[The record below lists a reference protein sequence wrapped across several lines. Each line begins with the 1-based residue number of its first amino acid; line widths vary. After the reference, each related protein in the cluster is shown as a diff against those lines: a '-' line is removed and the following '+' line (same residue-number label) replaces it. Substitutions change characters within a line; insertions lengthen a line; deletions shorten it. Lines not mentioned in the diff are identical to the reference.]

1 MEGRRSTVNG
11 IRSRMCTEEDR
22 IDYCGISASHF
33 STARFAAV
41 KTVEF
46 VCRGD
51 KHDISR
57 VVTGRICDI

>member
-22 IDYCGISASHF
+22 IDYCGISAS
-33 STARFAAV
+33 TARFAAV

-46 VCRGD
+46 VSCGD

-57 VVTGRICDI
+57 VVTGRIFDI